1 MPAPKNQNLS
11 TDEQSCGRF
20 VSLLSFPLNVMSAV
34 KVALVCVGANTSDGM
49 NVRQMVKDANQIQI
63 RLWSGW
69 LDVWKSR
76 FSWMTNR

>member
-34 KVALVCVGANTSDGM
+34 KVALVCVGANISYYGY
-49 NVRQMVKDANQIQI
+49 
-63 RLWSGW
+63 GW
-69 LDVWKSR
+69 AKSKPGYGQAG
-76 FSWMTNR
+76 WMYESPDFPE